1 MPELPDLEAI
11 QEFLLRELL
20 GTRALAVEVLQPI
33 PIRRPTAQAFVECL
47 TGNRLSSV
55 ARRGKFLL
63 LGFESGHILAINP
76 MLTGHLQFCEPKERR
91 RVKTCFILGLE
102 DGRQLRYYDD
112 KLMGKVYLVEEG
124 RLELI
129 PRWDEMGPEAL
140 SPEVTLEVFQRRLRR
155 HPGQVKNILVNDTF
169 LAGIG
174 NAYADEIL
182 FDAGVYPYRR
192 RTSLAPEETTALY
205 SAMHRVLEAATA
217 IVSARMGEDIHVKI
231 RDFLKVHGKG
241 GQPCP
246 RCGNTISQI
255 TANQRLTNFCRR
267 CQPRLP

>member
-11 QEFLLRELL
+11 QEFLLKELV
-20 GTRALAVEVLQPI
+20 GVRITGVEVLRSI
-33 PIRRPTAQAFVECL
+33 PLRFPTPQEFASAL
-47 TGNRLSSV
+47 TGNTLAGVR
-55 ARRGKFLL
+55 RRGKYLL
-63 LGFESGHILAINP
+63 LDMASGHTLAINA
-76 MLTGHLQFCEPKERR
+76 MLTGRLQYCPPRERR
-91 RVKTCFILGLE
+91 RAKTCFVFSLDNGE
-102 DGRQLRYYDD
+102 QLRYYDD
-112 KLMGKVYLVEEG
+112 KLMGKLYLAPDGKVEM
-124 RLELI
+124 I

-140 SPEVTLEVFQRRLRR
+140 SPDVTLEVFQQRLRR

-182 FDAGVYPYRR
+182 FAAGIYPYRK
-192 RTSLAPEETTALY
+192 RTSLSSADTESLY
-205 SAMHRVLEAATA
+205 RAMHAVLEDATN
-217 IVSARMGEDIHVKI
+217 VVGMRMGEDIHLKI

-246 RCGNTISQI
+246 GCGNIISQI

-267 CQPRLP
+267 CQT